1 MSPMTIFEVIQDLMH
16 SKLIQGLFY
25 AGVTAL
31 VLSIAQK
38 TFSNVKKRKNNV
50 HIGFIQGIVE
60 AVIVVVGL
68 LQIISLSAEAEKF
81 YNTIVLSSSVI
92 VVVMGFIFQEGM
104 KNIVH
109 GFFISLYRPF
119 DVGDW
124 IEATVDG
131 RQITGYVES
140 MTLRHTVVRNFYNG
154 SLDIIPNSVLDTTLI
169 ENANSGKEKVNSKL
183 IEVEITYE
191 SDLEKAKKILS
202 DIVLSHPNYLDVRPE
217 GEKGKQLSVFIGS
230 LASNGVLLQIRFC
243 AATIEECNNAC
254 SDVRE
259 QICIRFPKEGVEIAY
274 PHVELLGNITVQGKQ
289 R

>member
-1 MSPMTIFEVIQDLMH
+1 MSSMSIFEIIGNLLQ
-16 SKLIQGLFY
+16 SKVVQGLIY

-31 VLSIAQK
+31 ILSIAQK
-38 TFSNVKKRKNNV
+38 IFSNVKKHKNNV
-50 HIGFIQGIVE
+50 HMGFIQGVVE
-60 AVIVVVGL
+60 AIIVVVGL
-68 LQIISLSAEAEKF
+68 LRIIGLSAEAEKF

-140 MTLRHTVVRNFYNG
+140 MTLRHTVVRSFYNG

-169 ENANSGKEKVNSKL
+169 ENANSGAENVNSKL
-183 IEVEITYE
+183 VEVEITYE
-191 SDLEKAKKILS
+191 SDLQKAKSILS
-202 DIVLSHPNYLDVRPE
+202 DIVLSHPDYLDVRPAE
-217 GEKGKQLSVFIGS
+217 QKGTPLSIYIGS
-230 LASNGVLLQIRFC
+230 LAADGILLQVRFC
-243 AATIEECNNAC
+243 AATIEACNNAC

-259 QICIRFPKEGVEIAY
+259 QICMRFPKEGVDIAY
-274 PHVELLGNITVQGKQ
+274 THLQLLGNVMVQSKEK
-289 R
+289 